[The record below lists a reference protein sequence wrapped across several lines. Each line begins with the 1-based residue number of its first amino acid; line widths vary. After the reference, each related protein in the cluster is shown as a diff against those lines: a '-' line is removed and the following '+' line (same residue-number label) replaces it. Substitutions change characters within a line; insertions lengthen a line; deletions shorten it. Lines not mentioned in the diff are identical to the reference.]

1 MTDTPTD
8 LPDLP
13 PLPSIGPVGR
23 RPPAGGPK
31 QPWQQATVV
40 SVVPQT
46 ERMTAFGLFLP
57 KGRVHVPGQHI
68 VVRLT
73 APDGYSAQRSYS
85 IASAPTDGRHVEL
98 LVERLDD
105 GEVSGY
111 LHAEVRV
118 GDRLA
123 VRGPFGGWF
132 VWNGRSPALL
142 VGGGSGVAPLVSM
155 LRYHRAA
162 ALTVPLH
169 LLVSVRSPADLP
181 YAAEYGAQTT
191 IVYTRIAPDGADR
204 PAGRLDAAT
213 LRPLLIPDATVY
225 VCGSGGFAEATSQ
238 LLVDLGVPAAG
249 IRVERYGPTS

>member
-1 MTDTPTD
+1 VTDPAAS
-8 LPDLP
+8 LP
-13 PLPSIGPVGR
+13 PLPQIGPVSR

-31 QPWQQATVV
+31 QSWQQARVD
-40 SVVPQT
+40 SIVPQT
-46 ERMTAFGLFLP
+46 ARMTAFGLFLP
-57 KGRVHVPGQHI
+57 EGRVHVPGQHI

-85 IASAPTDGRHVEL
+85 IASAPTDGHHVEL

-118 GDRLA
+118 GDWLQ

-155 LRYHRAA
+155 LRYHRVTDPA
-162 ALTVPLH
+162 VPLH
-169 LLVSVRSPADLP
+169 LVVSVRSPADLP
-181 YAAEYGAQTT
+181 YPAEYTARTT
-191 IVYTRIAPDGADR
+191 VVYTRRAPDGADR
-204 PAGRLDAAT
+204 PAGRLDAGT
-213 LRPLLIPDATVY
+213 LRPLLIPGATAY
-225 VCGSGGFAEATSQ
+225 VCGSGGFAESTSQ
-238 LLVDLGVPAAG
+238 LLVDLGMPAAD
-249 IRVERYGPTS
+249 IRVERYGATS